1 MYKPFFHNKHIFH
14 VVIMLFCQQVQ
25 AGSDAFI
32 DFEATIGADDNV
44 TRASKNVDIEH
55 DGFLTLAGT
64 GGYELYQGQTG
75 TLTGKVLL
83 EGSKFSRFDG
93 LSNVAAV
100 AKLNYTFGF
109 GSSFGAPW
117 FALDLDY
124 GVVEFES
131 FLRDSNVFKAAATMG
146 LQIDDATSMRLGF
159 AYKDRE
165 AESSV
170 FTTRNTSFFINM
182 DWAIVKRHIVYITYK
197 YETGDIFSSASN
209 PPLWL
214 IDASN
219 GNIVDDDVFLDKKT
233 YNVSDLAEAVELSQ
247 PTTSRHLKILRDC
260 GMVSS
265 QRDGQSVYYTLA
277 DKRITQALELLR
289 SFLGDKLRTQANL
302 VSPVD
307 ERLNP

>member
-44 TRASKNVDIEH
+44 TRASQNVDIEH

-233 YNVSDLAEAVELSQ
+233 YKLDGTTQFGTLGYNWILDLHSSFDFSARFLHSQ
-247 PTTSRHLKILRDC
+247 ADDVDLDYQGLT
-260 GMVSS
+260 V
-265 QRDGQSVYYTLA
+265 LA
-277 DKRITQALELLR
+277 SYFHR
-289 SFLGDKLRTQANL
+289 FNL
-302 VSPVD
+302 
-307 ERLNP
+307 